1 MDYNGIIDAAYAVIM
16 LIVGL
21 VIKSIIT
28 KAVNDIRTQ
37 VENKFDSADKA
48 QIEKNVINDN
58 KINFI
63 LTDIITTQKPTHQ
76 YKLTDRSQ
84 PPDNAIKDKQPNFP
98 FFFLSMIF

>member
-28 KAVNDIRTQ
+28 KAVNDIRTW
-37 VENKFDSADKA
+37 VETKFDSADKA

-63 LTDIITTQKPTHQ
+63 LTEIKTNLLVRFNITNDEDEKENITITV
-76 YKLTDRSQ
+76 
-84 PPDNAIKDKQPNFP
+84 DKINQ
-98 FFFLSMIF
+98 LIGED